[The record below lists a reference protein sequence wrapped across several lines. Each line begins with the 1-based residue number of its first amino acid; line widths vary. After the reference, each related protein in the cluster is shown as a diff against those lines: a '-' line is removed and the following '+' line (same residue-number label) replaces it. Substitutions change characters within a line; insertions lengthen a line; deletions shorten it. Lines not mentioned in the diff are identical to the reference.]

1 MRPDEFL
8 RKYGI
13 EDSGKEKEDDE
24 REHSLQENAWERAVR
39 LHQPNA
45 GTPHD
50 WEDWEHASERF
61 GVEVDTSEDEADPTR
76 PHPELVSEEDDQ
88 PRVSDWVMTR
98 LRRLRRRITGH

>member
-8 RKYGI
+8 RKYGL
-13 EDSGKEKEDDE
+13 EEKDDDGE

-39 LHQPNA
+39 LHHPNA

-61 GVEVDTSEDEADPTR
+61 GVEVETDEDESDPTR
-76 PHPELVSEEDDQ
+76 PHPELVSQFDDQ
-88 PRVSDWVMTR
+88 PRVIDWVMTR
-98 LRRLRRRITGH
+98 LRRLWRRVIGL

>member
-13 EDSGKEKEDDE
+13 EDQQNEEE
-24 REHSLQENAWERAVR
+24 REHSLEENAWERAVR

-61 GVEVDTSEDEADPTR
+61 GVEVETQEDENDPTR
-76 PHPELVSEEDDQ
+76 THPELHAEIDDQ
-88 PRVSDWVMTR
+88 PRVIDWIMTG
-98 LRRLRRRITGH
+98 LRRLRRRITGR

>member
-13 EDSGKEKEDDE
+13 EDEQNDE
-24 REHSLQENAWERAVR
+24 ERDHSLKENAWERAMR

-61 GVEVDTSEDEADPTR
+61 GVDVETNEDESDPTR
-76 PHPELVSEEDDQ
+76 PHPELNAEVDDQ
-88 PRVSDWVMTR
+88 PRVIDWIMTR
-98 LRRLRRRITGH
+98 LRRIRRRVGGL

>member
-8 RKYGI
+8 KKYGI
-13 EDSGKEKEDDE
+13 EDGGNEQGE
-24 REHSLQENAWERAVR
+24 RDHSLQENAWERAVR

-61 GVEVDTSEDEADPTR
+61 GVDVEASEDPDDPTR
-76 PHPELVSEEDDQ
+76 PHPELVSGEDDQ
-88 PRVSDWVMTR
+88 PRVIDWIMTR
-98 LRRLRRRITGH
+98 LRRLRRRITGR